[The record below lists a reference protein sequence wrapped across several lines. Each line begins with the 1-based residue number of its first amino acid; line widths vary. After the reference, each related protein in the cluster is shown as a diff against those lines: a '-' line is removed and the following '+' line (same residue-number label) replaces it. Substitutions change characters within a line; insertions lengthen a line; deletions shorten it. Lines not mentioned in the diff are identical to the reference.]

1 MATTKVAILG
11 ASGMLGAMVLDHL
24 SRDTRHE
31 IIATV
36 RSEKL
41 IAKLRSVYP
50 KVEWRLL
57 DAESGDVGAARRA
70 LEGASWIVNAVGKI
84 KPYIRDDNPVEV
96 ETAIK
101 VNSSFPYVVAH
112 ALAADGARILQIA
125 TDCVYSGKDGKYV
138 ENSKH
143 DSLDV
148 YGKTKSL
155 GECALP
161 NFMHLRC
168 SIIGPEPKG
177 YVSLLD
183 WFRRQ
188 PKGAQLN
195 GYRNHFWNGVTTLH
209 FAKLCGGI
217 IHGGLFRPG
226 VQHVVPGDSI
236 AKADLLECFKADYRR
251 PDIAIK
257 HVEVVPVV
265 DRTLSTVREAEN
277 RALWAAAG
285 HERIPTVREMV
296 SEMARVDFHMEGALN

>member
-1 MATTKVAILG
+1 MATLKVAILG
-11 ASGMLGAMVLDHL
+11 ASGMLGSMVLDYL
-24 SRDTRHE
+24 SRDSRHQ

-36 RSEKL
+36 RSEKM
-41 IAKLRSVYP
+41 IARLRSVYP
-50 KVEWRLL
+50 NVEWRLL

-70 LEGASWIVNAVGKI
+70 LEGAAWVINAVGKI

-96 ETAIK
+96 EAAIK
-101 VNSSFPYVVAH
+101 VNSGFPYVLSH
-112 ALAADGARILQIA
+112 ALAGDGARIVQIA
-125 TDCVYSGKDGKYV
+125 TDCVFSGKDGKYL
-138 ENSKH
+138 ESSKH
-143 DSLDV
+143 DPLDV

-161 NFMHLRC
+161 AFMHLRC

-177 YVSLLD
+177 YLSLLD

-188 PKGAQLN
+188 PKGADLK
-195 GYRNHFWNGVTTLH
+195 GYSNHFWNGVTTLH

-236 AKADLLECFKADYRR
+236 SKADLLECFKAEYRR
-251 PDIAIK
+251 TDISIQ

-265 DRTLSTVREAEN
+265 DRTLKTAREQEN

-285 HERIPTVREMV
+285 HDRIPTVREMV
-296 SEMARVDFHMEGALN
+296 AEMARFDFHMEGALN